1 MKSNKKNNLIIGFSN
16 NPRTSSLH
24 GNKERARKAIGGKE
38 EGEEEIKEKISE

>member
-1 MKSNKKNNLIIGFSN
+1 MKSNKKII
-16 NPRTSSLH
+16 LH